1 MTFALLQ
8 TLAVIA
14 LAILGGAIGVWF
26 SRRKSLLWLVGFVLP
41 IIPILMIGAARRW
54 YPLGFQLPFRWLVM
68 GRTQFAIT
76 ALATAMLIFTLIG
89 RLPKARLRRMVG
101 VFMVLLIFQAC
112 VMPFLMPAIQHN
124 QIAGLQTR
132 IDRNGVCLQS
142 TDYTC
147 GPAAAVTA
155 LRALGLHADEAE
167 IALVAGTSRSNG
179 TQPDMLANALQN
191 QFAASHLQCDYRA
204 FSTAADLPANHPVI
218 ALMRY
223 QFLVDHYVT
232 VLKVGRNH
240 LTIGDPLTG
249 LTDETIEE
257 FESNW
262 RRVGIV
268 VSLDPMTSVDSQR

>member
-1 MTFALLQ
+1 MAFALLQ
-8 TLAVIA
+8 SIGVVA
-14 LAILGGAIGVWF
+14 LAILGGVIGGWF
-26 SRRKSLLWLVGFVLP
+26 SRRKNLLWLFGFILP
-41 IIPILMIGAARRW
+41 IIPILMIGMARRW
-54 YPLGFQLPFRWLVM
+54 YPLGFQLPFRCLVM
-68 GRTQFAIT
+68 GRTQFAVT
-76 ALATAMLIFTLIG
+76 AFATAMLIFTLIG
-89 RLPKARLRRMVG
+89 RLPRARLRRMVR

-124 QIAGLQTR
+124 QIASLQTR
-132 IDRNGVCLQS
+132 MDRNGVCLQS

-167 IALVAGTSRSNG
+167 IAVLAGTSQSTG
-179 TQPDMLANALQN
+179 TQPDMLADALRYH
-191 QFAASHLQCDYRA
+191 FAASHLQCDYRA
-204 FSTAADLPANHPVI
+204 FTSAADLPADHPII

-232 VLKVGRNH
+232 VLKVGQNH

-249 LTDETIEE
+249 LTDETFEE
-257 FESNW
+257 FDREW

-268 VSLDPMTSVDSQR
+268 VSLDGFRASNR